1 MNSIRLMSVPFSL
14 LHIATFRILHL
25 QHYVLMQTLTTVQA
39 YFGRFFFFTNIP
51 SNELHFNKLHG
62 IVTKGILIC
71 DLFYY
76 YYLGAKHHDHVLIL
90 YMVLVTVFSLERV
103 SI

>member
-1 MNSIRLMSVPFSL
+1 MSVPFSL

-51 SNELHFNKLHG
+51 SN
-62 IVTKGILIC
+62 
-71 DLFYY
+71 
-76 YYLGAKHHDHVLIL
+76 
-90 YMVLVTVFSLERV
+90 
-103 SI
+103 